1 MWAKRERE
9 TKTMGD
15 DQHIA
20 QDMHSYFYPN
30 GMSRWD
36 KFFEYVL
43 PWLILLGIVVGLYL
57 MMMYGLQVIMILSE
71 PLAEGLKKAGL

>member
-1 MWAKRERE
+1 MASNK
-9 TKTMGD
+9 KGSIDMGD
-15 DQHIA
+15 DNHIA
-20 QDMHSYFYPN
+20 QDMHTYFYPN

-43 PWLILLGIVVGLYL
+43 PWLILLAIVAGLYL
-57 MMMYGLQVIMILSE
+57 AMMYGLEAVMILSE